1 MAGRYARQ
9 MEGIEL
15 SPAVDGFMIHVEEL
29 DRVHY
34 LNPTAAAVLQ
44 LCDGATSD
52 DEIARLLQE
61 HFDLPAPPSEEVSKI
76 LDQFAE
82 AGLISDGPSQS

>member
-1 MAGRYARQ
+1 MVARHPKKV
-9 MEGIEL
+9 EGLEL
-15 SPAVDGFMIHVEEL
+15 SPAEDGFIIHEEGL

-44 LCDGATSD
+44 LCDGATSE

-61 HFDLPAPPSEEVSKI
+61 HFDLPEPPADEVARI
-76 LDQFAE
+76 LEQFEAERLIEVPADQ
-82 AGLISDGPSQS
+82 S